1 MNTSPAVA
9 YRVSGCTTA
18 ACTGASPAVKQPQ
31 RRAAVATRGHVG
43 LIVQSLAK
51 IIDVEMLVMTHG
63 GYERTEAEFAELF
76 GRAGPRARGAYRV
89 SGGGAGGGARLSRP
103 RGVESRD
110 GTRGGTG

>member
-1 MNTSPAVA
+1 
-9 YRVSGCTTA
+9 
-18 ACTGASPAVKQPQ
+18 
-31 RRAAVATRGHVG
+31 

-89 SGGGAGGGARLSRP
+89 SGGGAGGGARL
-103 RGVESRD
+103 
-110 GTRGGTG
+110 

>member
-1 MNTSPAVA
+1 M
-9 YRVSGCTTA
+9 TA
-18 ACTGASPAVKQPQ
+18 ACSGASPAVKQPQ

-76 GRAGPRARGAYRV
+76 GRAGLRLARVVPTESPVEVLEAVRA
-89 SGGGAGGGARLSRP
+89 
-103 RGVESRD
+103 
-110 GTRGGTG
+110 